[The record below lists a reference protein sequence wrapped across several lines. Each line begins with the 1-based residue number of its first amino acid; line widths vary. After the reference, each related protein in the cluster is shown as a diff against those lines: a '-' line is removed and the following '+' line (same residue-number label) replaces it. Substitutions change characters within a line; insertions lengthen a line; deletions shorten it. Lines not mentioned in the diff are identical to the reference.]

1 MLFLTAIEIIV
12 SVFVLIGGFLAFLSG
27 LGLLRLPDVYSRT
40 HAAGKSSTLGVMS
53 IIFAAFLF
61 FLSEGIFNAKI
72 LLSIFFV
79 FLTAPIASLM
89 INRSA
94 YRINVPLWKNS
105 VRDDLKEVYE
115 KENKETM
122 DK

>member
-1 MLFLTAIEIIV
+1 
-12 SVFVLIGGFLAFLSG
+12 
-27 LGLLRLPDVYSRT
+27 
-40 HAAGKSSTLGVMS
+40 MS